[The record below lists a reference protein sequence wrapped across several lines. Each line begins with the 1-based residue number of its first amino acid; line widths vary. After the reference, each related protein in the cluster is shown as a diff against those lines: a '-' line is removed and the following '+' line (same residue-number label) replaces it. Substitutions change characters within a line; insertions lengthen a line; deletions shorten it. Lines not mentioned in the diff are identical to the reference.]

1 MSEYILKRFEQLS
14 EEKQKLLKML
24 MEEEAVYV
32 APITP
37 IEEALAKIWSQV
49 LGIERVGIHDNF
61 FELGGDSLQS
71 IQIVAKAHQLGLDFN
86 SSQLFEY
93 PTIAELTTVV
103 DTSQVRQAQQ
113 EQVVGLIPLTPIQH
127 WFFEQNF
134 QEASYWNQAVLLEI
148 KPGQSPNLLKEAC
161 QQLLVHHDA
170 LRLRFDQIAG
180 TWKQTNQDIGE
191 KLSFSQFDLSK
202 HTQTEQTSCIT
213 KIANELQ
220 SSLNLLQGP
229 VMKVAFFDLGS
240 EQPSR
245 LLLIFHHLTEDAF
258 SLRIILEDLQ
268 TAYQQLS
275 RGETISLPPKTTS
288 FQQWSCLLTEYAQSP
303 ELKQELAYWLPQ
315 SQLPVSRLPVDYP
328 KGTNTEDSSRIFSVS
343 LTPEETCALLQEV
356 PKVFH
361 TEINEVLIASV
372 AIAISEWVGTNNLL
386 IDLEGHGREEI
397 VPGVDLSRTVGFFTS
412 VFPVYLN
419 ISNYQNLNDVIM
431 AAKKQ
436 LRQIPKRGIGY
447 GLLRYICES
456 KSEVEKLCKAP
467 TAEIIFNYL
476 GQFDRLFNES
486 SLFKLAAESHGATHS
501 PRGHRSHL
509 LQIMGKV
516 MAGQLQMSWIYSENI
531 HHPTTIEKL
540 AKRFLEE
547 LRSLISHSQSMSM
560 PCLTPSDFPESE
572 LSQDQLYKL
581 LNNNI

>member
-1 MSEYILKRFEQLS
+1 MSEDILKRFEQLS
-14 EEKQKLLKML
+14 EEKQKLLEML
-24 MEEEAVYV
+24 MEEEAIYV
-32 APITP
+32 APRTP
-37 IEEALAKIWSQV
+37 IEESLAKIWSQV
-49 LGIERVGIHDNF
+49 LGVKQVGIHDNF

-93 PTIAELTTVV
+93 PTIAEIITIVN
-103 DTSQVRQAQQ
+103 TSQIHQAQQ
-113 EQVVGLIPLTPIQH
+113 EPVIGLIPLTPIQH

-134 QEASYWNQAVLLEI
+134 PEASYWNQSVLLEI

-161 QQLLVHHDA
+161 QQLLIHHDA
-170 LRLRFDQIAG
+170 LRLRFEKIAG
-180 TWKQTNQDIGE
+180 TWKQINQDIGE

-202 HTQTEQTSCIT
+202 YTQTEQTSAIT

-229 VMKVAFFDLGS
+229 MMKVAFFNLGS

-268 TAYQQLS
+268 MLYQQLS
-275 RGETISLPPKTTS
+275 RGETINLPPKTTS
-288 FQQWSCLLTEYAQSP
+288 FQQWSCLLREYAQSP

-315 SQLPVSRLPVDYP
+315 SQLPVSRLPVDYA

-343 LTPEETCALLQEV
+343 LTPEETCTLLQEV
-356 PKVFH
+356 PKAFH
-361 TEINEVLIASV
+361 TEINEVLMASA

-397 VPGVDLSRTVGFFTS
+397 IPGVDLSRTVGFFTS

-419 ISNYQNLNDVIM
+419 ISNYQNLNDVLMIV
-431 AAKKQ
+431 KKQ

-447 GLLRYICES
+447 GLLRYICED
-456 KSEVEKLCKAP
+456 KTEVEKLFKAP
-467 TAEIIFNYL
+467 SAEIIFNYL
-476 GQFDRLFNES
+476 GQFDRVFNEY
-486 SLFKLAAESHGATHS
+486 SLFKLATESHGATHS

-516 MAGQLQMSWIYSENI
+516 MAGKLQMSWIYSENI
-531 HHPTTIEKL
+531 HHQTTIEKL
-540 AKRFLEE
+540 AKRFLET
-547 LRSLISHSQSMSM
+547 LKALIEHSKSINM
-560 PCLTPSDFPESE
+560 PCFTPSDFPEAE
-572 LSQDQLYKL
+572 LSQDQLFKL
-581 LNNNI
+581 LNKNI